1 MNAVETKAQ
10 TAAQEADAP
19 RRICFVCTGNT
30 CRSPMAEAM
39 ANARAEQLALPLEAF
54 SRGLSVCPGDPI
66 SPFALAA
73 LEEAGVPALPHHDY
87 HSHRARPLTAEDA
100 ESFDL
105 LIGLTRR
112 HAMAMLLQFPHLA
125 PRITALQADIPDP
138 YGGDPDTYRLCLRAI
153 QGAIRPLL
161 AGEEETK

>member
-10 TAAQEADAP
+10 ISLQGADAP

-39 ANARAEQLALPLEAF
+39 ANALAEQSALPLEAF
-54 SRGLSVCPGDPI
+54 SRGLNAYPNEPI

-87 HSHRARPLTAEDA
+87 HSHRALPLTQEDA
-100 ESFDL
+100 EGFDL

-138 YGGDPDTYRLCLRAI
+138 YGGDLDTYRLCLKAI
-153 QGAIRPLL
+153 DRAIRPLL
-161 AGEEETK
+161 AGEEETT